1 MTLVNAVE
9 SQQGQE
15 ADVKQRKNEKGIRY
29 YYRHREELQEKRR
42 QKLMADPEYV
52 AKQEARR
59 MAREE
64 KERKQAEEK
73 AAKEA
78 KRLAAK
84 EEREAIARAK
94 REAEKEE
101 RRRQKAARV
110 GAV

>member
-1 MTLVNAVE
+1 MTLVDTVPPL
-9 SQQGQE
+9 QGQE
-15 ADVKQRKNEKGIRY
+15 EAVKQRKNEKGLRY

-52 AKQEARR
+52 AKQEAKRL
-59 MAREE
+59 AKEE
-64 KERKQAEEK
+64 KERKRAEEK

-78 KRLAAK
+78 QRLAVKA
-84 EEREAIARAK
+84 EREARVK
-94 REAEKEE
+94 AEREE

>member
-1 MTLVNAVE
+1 MTLVDAVAPGE
-9 SQQGQE
+9 KQE
-15 ADVKQRKNEKGIRY
+15 TASKQRKNEKGLRY

-59 MAREE
+59 LAKEERERMVA
-64 KERKQAEEK
+64 ERK

-78 KRLAAK
+78 KA
-84 EEREAIARAK
+84 ERDARAK
-94 REAEKEE
+94 AEREE